1 MKNQWTI
8 IPAVPTD
15 EAEILACTQA
25 AGVFSAAEV
34 ATVAELFAGYID
46 DPQVSGYNFLV
57 CRDVDRLYGFA
68 CWGPTDLTEGTAD
81 LYWIC
86 THPDAQGR
94 GVARALFQAVESAVR
109 AIGRW
114 QIVIWTSI
122 CRHSG
127 FIARCNVPWLRRLL
141 IIMPLLM
148 ICVFM
153 CGGWCHNLSLRVELK
168 GLV

>member
-1 MKNQWTI
+1 MKTDWTI
-8 IPAVPTD
+8 TPAAATD

-25 AGVFSAAEV
+25 TGVFSGAEV
-34 ATVAELFAGYID
+34 ATVAELFAGYLD

-57 CRDVDRLYGFA
+57 CRDVAYLYGFA
-68 CWGPTDLTEGTAD
+68 CWGPTDLTAGTAD

-114 QIVIWTSI
+114 QIMIWTSSKPEYLPAQRFYTQMH
-122 CRHSG
+122 CRLVAQIPDYYAIG
-127 FIARCNVPWLRRLL
+127 DDLCIYVLRL
-141 IIMPLLM
+141 
-148 ICVFM
+148 
-153 CGGWCHNLSLRVELK
+153 GETS
-168 GLV
+168 

>member
-8 IPAVPTD
+8 TLAASTD
-15 EAEILACTQA
+15 AAEILACAQA

-34 ATVAELFAGYID
+34 ATVAELFAGYLD

-57 CRDVDRLYGFA
+57 CRDAERLYGFA

-86 THPDAQGR
+86 THPDVQGR
-94 GVARALFQAVESAVR
+94 GVARALFTTVEAAVQ

-114 QIVIWTSI
+114 QIVIWTGGKAEYLPAQRFYI
-122 CRHSG
+122 QMQCTLV
-127 FIARCNVPWLRRLL
+127 ARIPDYFAVGGDLCIYMRRW
-141 IIMPLLM
+141 
-148 ICVFM
+148 VA
-153 CGGWCHNLSLRVELK
+153 
-168 GLV
+168 

>member
-1 MKNQWTI
+1 MKNNWTI
-8 IPAVPTD
+8 TLAVPTD

-34 ATVAELFAGYID
+34 ATVAELFAGYLD

-57 CRDVDRLYGFA
+57 CRDVERLYGFA
-68 CWGPTDLTEGTAD
+68 CWGPTDLTAGTAD

-114 QIVIWTSI
+114 QIVIWTSSKVDYLPAQRFYTQMQ
-122 CRHSG
+122 CTLVAQ
-127 FIARCNVPWLRRLL
+127 IADYYAVADDLCIYVRRLV
-141 IIMPLLM
+141 P
-148 ICVFM
+148 
-153 CGGWCHNLSLRVELK
+153 
-168 GLV
+168 

>member
-34 ATVAELFAGYID
+34 ATVAELFAGYMD

-57 CRDVDRLYGFA
+57 CRDADRLYGFA
-68 CWGPTDLTEGTAD
+68 CWGPTDLTAGTTD

-114 QIVIWTSI
+114 QIVIWTSSKADYLPAQRFYTQMQ
-122 CRHSG
+122 CTLVAQ
-127 FIARCNVPWLRRLL
+127 IADYYAVADDLCIYVRRLV
-141 IIMPLLM
+141 P
-148 ICVFM
+148 
-153 CGGWCHNLSLRVELK
+153 
-168 GLV
+168 